1 MKSSPKIILSDEFG
15 DGVTYT
21 SASQHYTD
29 VMSVHTQ
36 QHDVA
41 TTFVMIVHLHQYH

>member
-21 SASQHYTD
+21 SASHRCDECT
-29 VMSVHTQ
+29 H
-36 QHDVA
+36 
-41 TTFVMIVHLHQYH
+41 ICLL